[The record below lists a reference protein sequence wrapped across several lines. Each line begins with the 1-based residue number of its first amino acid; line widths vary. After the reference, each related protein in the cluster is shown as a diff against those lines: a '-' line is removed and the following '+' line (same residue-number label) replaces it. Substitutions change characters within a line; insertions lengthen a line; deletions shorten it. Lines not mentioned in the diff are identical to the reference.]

1 MANDILLPIV
11 GAVIAGGLIGFER
24 EYRGR
29 AAGFRTHILVAL
41 ASTLLMLA
49 AARQGAWTF
58 DPMMAGIESRIVA
71 DPTRMAHG
79 ILTGI
84 GFLCAG
90 VIFRE
95 GFSVHGLTTAASLW
109 MVSALGVLFGA
120 GLTGLGAIG
129 AAVTLWIL
137 IALRVVNERMPTR
150 TVIDI
155 TIDSRRDSGLTRE
168 TLEDALEGLDVSLG
182 GGGYSLRNGG
192 ETLRRR
198 FKARLRRKLPVET
211 LADRLAALPEVTGFD
226 LRPRDG

>member
-1 MANDILLPIV
+1 MADDILLPIL
-11 GAVIAGGLIGFER
+11 GAVLAGGLIGFER

-58 DPMMAGIESRIVA
+58 EPIPGADSRIVA

-129 AAVTLWIL
+129 AVVTLSIL
-137 IALRVVNERMPTR
+137 IALRVVNRHVPSR
-150 TVIDI
+150 TVVDI
-155 TIDSRRDSGLTRE
+155 TIDSRRGSALSRD
-168 TLEDALEGLDVSLG
+168 TLEDALKGLDVTLG
-182 GGGYSLRNGG
+182 GGGYSLRDNG

-198 FKARLRRKLPVET
+198 FKAKLRRQLPVET
-211 LADRLAALPEVTGFD
+211 ANQ
-226 LRPRDG
+226 

>member
-11 GAVIAGGLIGFER
+11 GAVLAGGLIGFER

-49 AARQGAWTF
+49 AARQGTWTF
-58 DPMMAGIESRIVA
+58 DPMLVGIESRIVA

-129 AAVTLWIL
+129 AAVTLTIL
-137 IALRVVNERMPTR
+137 VALRVVNQRLPSR
-150 TVIDI
+150 AVIDMV
-155 TIDSRRDSGLTRE
+155 IDSRRDSALTRE
-168 TLEDALEGLDVSLG
+168 ALEAAFQGLDVTLG
-182 GGGYSLRNGG
+182 GGGYSLRDGG
-192 ETLRRR
+192 ATLRRR

-211 LADRLAALPEVTGFD
+211 LVDRLGALPEVTSFD
-226 LRPRDG
+226 LRPRDD

>member
-1 MANDILLPIV
+1 MADDILLPIL

-49 AARQGAWTF
+49 AARQGAWTY
-58 DPMMAGIESRIVA
+58 DPVAGSQVVA

-129 AAVTLWIL
+129 TGVTLAIL
-137 IALRVVNERMPTR
+137 VALRVVNEHIPSRL
-150 TVIDI
+150 VVDI
-155 TIDSRRDSGLTRE
+155 TIDSRRETALTRE
-168 TLEDALEGLDVSLG
+168 AIEHALHGLDVRLG
-182 GGGYSLRNGG
+182 GGGYSLRDGG

-198 FKARLRRKLPVET
+198 FKARLRRRVPVET
-211 LADRLAALPEVTGFD
+211 LAERLGGLPEVTGFD
-226 LRPRDG
+226 LRPRDD